1 MFELIRV
8 WNFEFKI
15 KNGKLDWRR
24 ERKMPKI

>member
-15 KNGKLDWRR
+15 KSGKSNWRR
-24 ERKMPKI
+24 ERKTPKI